1 MSKFNKIENNYW
13 RNFATRA
20 VLSLVTIAVIVL
32 LLPRRQSKLFNY
44 EVGQVW
50 RYPALNAQFDFPV
63 FKTDEAIKAE
73 RDSVVRQ
80 YQPYFNYNDDVEKQQ
95 VERFR
100 ENFKNGIPGL
110 KGGDWVNY
118 IANRLHALYQ
128 RGIIDPT
135 VETQLEHKGESSV
148 RIVVGK
154 EAVSESRD
162 SIMTTINAY
171 ERLFMDP
178 RLGPNRTLLQSCNLN
193 EYIEANLVYDKD
205 RNLAEEDDLL
215 NTVTPP
221 ADWCSRER
229 GLSTTALSSTSIRH
243 VC

>member
-110 KGGDWVNY
+110 KGW
-118 IANRLHALYQ
+118 
-128 RGIIDPT
+128 
-135 VETQLEHKGESSV
+135 
-148 RIVVGK
+148 
-154 EAVSESRD
+154 
-162 SIMTTINAY
+162 
-171 ERLFMDP
+171 
-178 RLGPNRTLLQSCNLN
+178 RLGQLYRQQTARAL
-193 EYIEANLVYDKD
+193 
-205 RNLAEEDDLL
+205 
-215 NTVTPP
+215 P
-221 ADWCSRER
+221 AWHHRPYR
-229 GLSTTALSSTSIRH
+229 GDATGA
-243 VC
+243 

>member
-44 EVGQVW
+44 EVEQVW

-95 VERFR
+95 IERLR

-171 ERLFMDP
+171 ERLFMDT
-178 RLGPNRTLLQSCNLN
+178 RLGP
-193 EYIEANLVYDKD
+193 
-205 RNLAEEDDLL
+205 
-215 NTVTPP
+215 
-221 ADWCSRER
+221 
-229 GLSTTALSSTSIRH
+229 
-243 VC
+243 